1 MVDSSDIIMWYWVY
15 KSVLEEKEEKDEN
28 NSDDKNYDNEEY
40 DERQEEIEEIMNE
53 YWVDENEAEEILDD
67 M

>member
-1 MVDSSDIIMWYWVY
+1 MVDTWDILMWYWVY
-15 KSVLEEKEEKDEN
+15 KNILEEKEDDEN

-40 DERQEEIEEIMNE
+40 DERQEEIEDIMTR
-53 YWVDENEAEEILDD
+53 YGVDKDEAEEILDN

>member
-1 MVDSSDIIMWYWVY
+1 M
-15 KSVLEEKEEKDEN
+15 EEKDEN

-40 DERQEEIEEIMNE
+40 QERQEKIEDIMAE
-53 YWVDENEAEEILDD
+53 YGVDDDEAEEILDN